1 MRPCTLRGRWVGTE
15 AGHVSRLFLLLSS
28 VLQRVQVL
36 RTDVVLGEEGVRVG
50 DGGSTF
56 GGR

>member
-1 MRPCTLRGRWVGTE
+1 MLPSTLRGRWVGTG
-15 AGHVSRLFLLLSS
+15 AVHVSRSFLLVSS

-36 RTDVVLGEEGVRVG
+36 RTELVLGEEGVRVG